1 MLHGAADG
9 RGSSSSFDYLTP
21 NEFVARATK
30 TSTASPALIRVP
42 TVTRHTQ
49 AGWKSIRHRKHFC
62 SIGASKPDE
71 RLASWL
77 HVRGPVCFIRRVG
90 AWMGEGG
97 RHPS

>member
-42 TVTRHTQ
+42 TAHTAYAGGLEINPSQEAFLRHWRQQT
-49 AGWKSIRHRKHFC
+49 
-62 SIGASKPDE
+62 
-71 RLASWL
+71 
-77 HVRGPVCFIRRVG
+77 
-90 AWMGEGG
+90 
-97 RHPS
+97 